1 MNVAIQVAA
10 LNNLNLPKRI
20 VVLGPDFGGKNNG
33 QKIRGRDQV
42 FATSRPVASYSM
54 RRRCRRISGIAIFS
68 TPSGT
73 QSYRRRGSR
82 IFGGGNG
89 PTHRAAQK
97 GGVTRKREQLCGAPR
112 RIALCN
118 KPRRRSIVRRRQIS
132 RHLGVDDGLEIEVAL
147 PAAPNVDLP
156 LIPFFSPFRGP
167 KCERR
172 AYAVVD
178 IVASPRFVPLPRR
191 SRQNNEIV
199 DFTVN
204 CCELL

>member
-1 MNVAIQVAA
+1 MV
-10 LNNLNLPKRI
+10 LPGELPYATNRDGEASS
-20 VVLGPDFGGKNNG
+20 VV
-33 QKIRGRDQV
+33 V
-42 FATSRPVASYSM
+42 
-54 RRRCRRISGIAIFS
+54 
-68 TPSGT
+68 
-73 QSYRRRGSR
+73 
-82 IFGGGNG
+82 
-89 PTHRAAQK
+89 
-97 GGVTRKREQLCGAPR
+97 E
-112 RIALCN
+112 
-118 KPRRRSIVRRRQIS
+118 IS

-191 SRQNNEIV
+191 SRQNNGIV